1 MWVINLPRTFLCYL
15 IVNFPFLRAN
25 IKDLTKEEKNEL
37 MFRLS
42 DESKTILNSF
52 ARLVTH
58 TQMHLRCSNTA
69 ADDLRTLFREC
80 EIEELANQIDPTDTI
95 PAIWVKIKEGK
106 YWSFFNYELLAN
118 IINCFCMGTPL
129 IAELNGYLSEFKIY
143 CQRRVSEVPRGSL
156 RCVHVVQQSSSIF
169 KVKMDD
175 KFSIEKSNLQT
186 VKNMQLQLEK
196 ILNKKPILLF
206 DVEGGCIEITFRYFN
221 DLYPLK
227 KREKAALAK
236 IGVIKLVKIETGT
249 SHSRSST
256 ATASTPVRKPTQS
269 SSRPR
274 DETRKNLPGILCSRY
289 CMHLHTE
296 YVDVDVQPWMHGNC
310 YHT

>member
-1 MWVINLPRTFLCYL
+1 M
-15 IVNFPFLRAN
+15 NFPFLRVN
-25 IKDLTKEEKNEL
+25 IEVLTKEEKEEL
-37 MFRLS
+37 LFRLS
-42 DESKTILNSF
+42 DESKTILDSF

-58 TQMHLRCSNTA
+58 TQMHLRHSNTA
-69 ADDLRTLFREC
+69 ADDLRTLFREK
-80 EIEELANQIDPTDTI
+80 EIDELANQINSTDTI
-95 PAIWVKIKEGK
+95 PAIWFKIKDGK

-156 RCVHVVQQSSSIF
+156 RGEHVVQQSLSSIF

-175 KFSIEKSNLQT
+175 KFSVEQSNLQT

-221 DLYPLK
+221 DLSPLK
-227 KREKAALAK
+227 KRERAALAK
-236 IGVIKLVKIETGT
+236 IGVIKLVKAQTGT
-249 SHSRSST
+249 SHSRPST
-256 ATASTPVRKPTQS
+256 ATASAKPTQS
-269 SSRPR
+269 ASRPW
-274 DETRKNLPGILCSRY
+274 DETRKNLPGILCSR
-289 CMHLHTE
+289 
-296 YVDVDVQPWMHGNC
+296 
-310 YHT
+310 